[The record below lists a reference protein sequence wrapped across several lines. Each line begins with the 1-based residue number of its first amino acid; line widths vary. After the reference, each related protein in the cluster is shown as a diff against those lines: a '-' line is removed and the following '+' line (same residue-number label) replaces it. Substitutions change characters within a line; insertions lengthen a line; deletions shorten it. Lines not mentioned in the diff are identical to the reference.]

1 MYSKQKLPPVA
12 GHHGLDVERWS
23 TSRTTGPF
31 VTHLWRA
38 THAIPKSEAARE
50 HRPKTLNFKRRV
62 EHAVGW
68 LWDLLGIASR
78 FKTQCAL
85 AARSETPRWSTVAD
99 AFLLGMGAIFIH
111 QSWFLRRIE
120 RRSSGSGTWRD
131 SAHRRRTLRSNPNGS
146 CWLFSFRSSCS
157 LPW

>member
-1 MYSKQKLPPVA
+1 MSQDKTNAVLKELKVFEAASGMYSKQKLPPVA
-12 GHHGLDVERWS
+12 GIMGWMSSVGPRP
-23 TSRTTGPF
+23 GPF

-78 FKTQCAL
+78 FKTQCV
-85 AARSETPRWSTVAD
+85 R
-99 AFLLGMGAIFIH
+99 I
-111 QSWFLRRIE
+111 QSYIVVQ
-120 RRSSGSGTWRD
+120 
-131 SAHRRRTLRSNPNGS
+131 
-146 CWLFSFRSSCS
+146 
-157 LPW
+157 